1 MCGLLDESDI
11 REEGRHWEL
20 HQSHIKKNEAAV
32 LKVISTIQSFLSSWR
47 VSDKNRLYSLAPE
60 LPVSIDVENDVLGA
74 EDLGQSIKE
83 EWSTLCEKCPN
94 TELFLLRIFLYL
106 DWIRRGRI
114 SPYSVRIQEI
124 PEISPY
130 LDTSCSAIDSKL
142 VPV

>member
-83 EWSTLCEKCPN
+83 ELSTLCEKCPN
-94 TELFLLRIFLYL
+94 TELFLVRIFLYL

-114 SPYSVRIQEI
+114 SPYSVRIQENT
-124 PEISPY
+124 
-130 LDTSCSAIDSKL
+130 DQK
-142 VPV
+142 

>member
-60 LPVSIDVENDVLGA
+60 LPVSIDVENNVLGA

-83 EWSTLCEKCPN
+83 ELSTLCEKCPN
-94 TELFLLRIFLYL
+94 TELFLVRICLYL

-114 SPYSVRIQEI
+114 SPYSVRIQENT
-124 PEISPY
+124 
-130 LDTSCSAIDSKL
+130 DQK
-142 VPV
+142 